1 MMMDI
6 SKIKISKYSKK
17 GKEERKKMAKKK
29 YKRNMSMNMKIMK
42 MHVQIYE
49 IAKTNKNEKRRVI
62 SSKDNKEA

>member
-1 MMMDI
+1 MDI

-42 MHVQIYE
+42 MHV
-49 IAKTNKNEKRRVI
+49 
-62 SSKDNKEA
+62 